1 MSVDMSPGAIA
12 ARLRIV
18 AALTDLRTERRLD
31 AKLDMS
37 GPAIMRRLRE
47 VEQLRRLCLAL
58 GRMRPVDDGGA

>member
-1 MSVDMSPGAIA
+1 MSPGAIA